1 MISDHS
7 RLVSTDAAADSS
19 WVNRY
24 IFLIILAAVLLPAA
38 VLIFTGNPIATF
50 IVAGGLTA
58 GLLVFY
64 PHSCFYIFL
73 LSVAVYIPYRIGGL
87 GIHPFDIAMFL
98 LATAAVLDY
107 LLHTRTEIR
116 PASFDFQFL
125 LLIVATVISAIFAYH
140 PRFSLVPM
148 VRIFLVYF
156 AFRLTFKFALEIGVR
171 RLLSFYIYMVAVLSL
186 INCGLYVIGGGGER
200 VFGLAWLTY
209 ETFSMTA
216 LPMAMVF
223 LIWSGSTKKKILYSF
238 ICLTIGVGILLTQS
252 RAPLLAVLTSVP
264 VLVILSYRK
273 AHRENK
279 IKPKQSLRRVILFAA
294 VLVSILLVF
303 KSSFFT
309 AAFGRY
315 QLLLAS
321 LKEPQ
326 GTVALRLVLWSAA
339 WKAFLTSPI
348 IGIGIGNFRL
358 VYQIIP
364 EVAITEL
371 WKRVANMS
379 AHNVFLQ
386 YLAETGIIGA
396 SALVALAWKG
406 LSTSL
411 RSARRSFDLKDIQV
425 SIALIV
431 TMFIFITTIFY
442 MRDWTW
448 GQTGYVMAFLFGL
461 NAAWKHQADQSLRQI
476 PMISSPDSNSSPV
489 TK

>member
-1 MISDHS
+1 MAFDQT
-7 RLVSTDAAADSS
+7 RLSIAVNSN

-24 IFLIILAAVLLPAA
+24 IFLLVLAAVSLPVA
-38 VLIFTGNPIATF
+38 VLLVTGNSI
-50 IVAGGLTA
+50 A
-58 GLLVFY
+58 GLLALGALIAGSLAFY
-64 PHSCFYIFL
+64 PRACFYVFL

-87 GIHPFDIAMFL
+87 GIHPFDIAMSL
-98 LATAAVLDY
+98 LMASVVLDY
-107 LLHTRTEIR
+107 LLNVRTEIR
-116 PASFDFQFL
+116 PATFDFQFF
-125 LLIVATVISAIFAYH
+125 LIITATVLSAIFAYK
-140 PRFSLVPM
+140 PGFALVPT
-148 VRIFLVYF
+148 VRTILLYF

-171 RLLSFYIYMVAVLSL
+171 RLLSFYVYAVAMLSL
-186 INCGLYVIGGGGER
+186 FNCGLYILNGDEER
-200 VFGLAWLTY
+200 IFGIAWLTY
-209 ETFSMTA
+209 ETFAMTA
-216 LPMAMVF
+216 LPVAMVF
-223 LIWSGSTKKKILYSF
+223 LIWSRSTRQKLLYTS
-238 ICLTIGVGILLTQS
+238 ICLLIGMGILVTQS

-264 VLVILSYRK
+264 VLMTLSYLK

-279 IKPKQSLRRVILFAA
+279 SRPKQNLRRVILLAIVA
-294 VLVSILLVF
+294 VTVLFVF

-309 AAFGRY
+309 GAFERY

-321 LKEPQ
+321 LHEPQ

-339 WKAFLTSPI
+339 WQAFLSSPI

-371 WKRVANMS
+371 WTRVANMS

-396 SALVALAWKG
+396 SALLALAWKG
-406 LSTSL
+406 LTTSVRSL
-411 RSARRSFDLKDIQV
+411 RQSFEQNEIQV
-425 SIALIV
+425 SISLIV
-431 TMFIFITTIFY
+431 TMFLFATTIFY

-461 NAAWKHQADQSLRQI
+461 NAAWKHQIDQSLRQS
-476 PMISSPDSNSSPV
+476 PMRSRPDSNASPV